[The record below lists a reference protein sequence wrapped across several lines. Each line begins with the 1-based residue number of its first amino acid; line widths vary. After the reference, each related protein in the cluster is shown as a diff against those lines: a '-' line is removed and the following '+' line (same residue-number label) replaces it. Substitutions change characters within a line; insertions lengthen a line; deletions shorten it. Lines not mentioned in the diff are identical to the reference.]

1 MKIRIKIS
9 NLICATIM
17 FSFLYSYAFCEE
29 LVVDEE
35 AVKKPA
41 GITVTTV
48 NVPAQQNDE
57 KIKSIQN
64 SIQEIN
70 VKMKELGETIIGI
83 KAEIKTLQEKMSATD
98 DSILKEIN
106 KYNEQM
112 QTMDENYSQ
121 QLKKV
126 TTLEKN
132 FNETRDTVKSRVD
145 KMQSWDDI
153 LDVLKKEIS
162 NNEIEIA
169 RLKKEINELKKQYG
183 YSDNVFNSIAMWPYT
198 GITAL
203 IVSIIAFMV
212 AAIK

>member
-1 MKIRIKIS
+1 
-9 NLICATIM
+9 M